1 MSASQ
6 QFVRSLNLDLTRTA
20 EISFNQLTIN
30 PIPPITSEMIAD
42 FEITDVDIANNADIS
57 GSKIAAASIPI
68 SKMAD
73 VGGQS
78 FADYLT
84 SLSVPGS
91 GVITSEMIL
100 DGTILN
106 DDISDGTIEGSK
118 IAIGTITSD
127 NIQDETITNS
137 DISETA
143 AIRWSKINAALSIAN
158 GDISDNT
165 IEGSKIASGTI
176 TSANIQDG
184 TILNDDISDGTI
196 EGSKIASG
204 TITSANIQD
213 GTILNDDISDG
224 TIEGSKIAS
233 GTITSANIQNG
244 TISNVDI
251 SDNADI
257 SGSKIQAASESTSG
271 VVSTTQQS
279 FAGEKKFKNGIV
291 SSQDYSRDDTL
302 GTTLTNPLPILYST
316 LNADSSNPFGY
327 VDVLVQ
333 NTSNTATYLT
343 NFIVIQIPIDLAL
356 SSEVSSYYEV
366 TLLGKQPIT
375 LISGGGGSVQ
385 AFDPVTS
392 TTRLLITVTG
402 VEVTTTFLGK
412 VAHGTGPH
420 VATKLLQTP
429 GGSFTTNLLI
439 GVGFRQF
446 TAYHIKGVRSGASPN
461 IYFQVSG
468 DILLTQNEV
477 DDYMENN
484 VSFV

>member
-158 GDISDNT
+158 GDISDN
-165 IEGSKIASGTI
+165 
-176 TSANIQDG
+176 
-184 TILNDDISDGTI
+184 
-196 EGSKIASG
+196 
-204 TITSANIQD
+204 
-213 GTILNDDISDG
+213 